1 MTWLYLAL
9 ISATTTSLTTIF
21 SKLGLKGINSNLATL
36 IRTGIVIIF
45 SFLLCLISGCFA
57 SIKSFTLTNYLFL
70 FLSGIATGLSWLCYF
85 KALKLASVNKVAPID
100 KSSFILTSIL
110 FLIFFFNE
118 TTNNGDSSTISALM
132 MSIILMGIGTI
143 MMIDQKED
151 NSDKKKN
158 KIWFIYAFLSAL
170 FASLVSLF
178 IKIGLKNIN
187 SNVAT
192 LFRTII
198 VFFFALAIVLI
209 KKDYKGIKEISKKN
223 WIYLIL
229 SSIST
234 GVAWLSEYASYNIN
248 NSNAIAINS
257 IGKLS
262 ILLTML
268 FSYLFLKEKF
278 SKKTLIGLSFLT
290 YGIIIIVIYSL

>member
-9 ISATTTSLTTIF
+9 ISAITTSLTTIF

-45 SFLLCLISGCFA
+45 SFLLCLISGSIT
-57 SIKSFTLTNYLFL
+57 SIKSFTLSNYLFL

-85 KALKLASVNKVAPID
+85 KALKLTSVNKVAPID

-118 TTNNGDSSTISALM
+118 TTNNGDSSTITALIMSISLMGVGTLM
-132 MSIILMGIGTI
+132 MV
-143 MMIDQKED
+143 DQKED
-151 NSDKKKN
+151 HNNKNKN
-158 KIWFIYAFLSAL
+158 KIWFIYAFLSAF

-209 KKDYKGIKEISKKN
+209 KKDYKCIKEMSKKN

-234 GVAWLSEYASYNIN
+234 GVAWLSEYASYNII

-278 SKKTLIGLSFLT
+278 TNKALIGLSFLT